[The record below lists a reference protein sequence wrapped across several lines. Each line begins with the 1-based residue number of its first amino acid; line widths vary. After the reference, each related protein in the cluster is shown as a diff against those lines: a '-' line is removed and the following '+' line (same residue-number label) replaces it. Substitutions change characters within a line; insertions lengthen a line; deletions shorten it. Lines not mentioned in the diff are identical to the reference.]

1 MSQLEFARE
10 KREKNPEL
18 EEFQSWSPRSSSTH
32 FSILPTYSV
41 MSDKWEEAFDEA
53 SQKVYY
59 YNSQTNETSW
69 EKPVYSPNF
78 GESEEKGDEV
88 LDNSS
93 EDHMDNWTWSLDENS
108 NTYYYINLKTNVT
121 QWERPKCFGDENK
134 DGDESSVSIENNII
148 DNNSENDDR
157 NNWTSILDEN
167 SHTYYYVNLKTN
179 ASQWEMPPCFNS
191 KGENIENVNV
201 SDATNLNN
209 IIATKINTKEENEMN
224 QIENDLKQIE
234 LLSEILPFSSATL
247 MNLYKATK
255 VTDDSKLLVENLK
268 SLSTPL
274 QVQSNKMNNI
284 FENIIPSSLITK
296 IDELA
301 VHSGD
306 NLTLLQL
313 ISNNININNI
323 DDNIILGLI
332 PKICDYKSK
341 FSMPQFYK
349 QFYKSNN
356 IERWVESK
364 LSWSPSL
371 LSGIIYNIIF
381 SSTYYSFITL

>member
-1 MSQLEFARE
+1 
-10 KREKNPEL
+10 
-18 EEFQSWSPRSSSTH
+18 
-32 FSILPTYSV
+32 

-78 GESEEKGDEV
+78 GDTEEKGDEI
-88 LDNSS
+88 LDN
-93 EDHMDNWTWSLDENS
+93 MDNWTWSLDENS

-201 SDATNLNN
+201 SDATNSNN

-381 SSTYYSFITL
+381 SSTYNSFITL